1 MWMTLFILSALVNIV
16 FLFYVR
22 WLLST
27 MKLISE
33 DLELLSEKVSD
44 YVSHVSSLHELEM
57 FYGEPTLQALM
68 QHGRDLVEQISE
80 VDLILNEEEKV
91 EESPQTN

>member
-1 MWMTLFILSALVNIV
+1 
-16 FLFYVR
+16 
-22 WLLST
+22 

-33 DLELLSEKVSD
+33 DLELLSEKVSV